1 MFVPVLA
8 AALAL
13 LTDNPKGQ
21 AFPDEVR
28 RIHTGATVVWDE
40 KGSCAG
46 DKEILKTRIEA
57 KTPFRSRILN
67 GRLYGDGDC
76 CVWGAW
82 NGARK
87 AAFTIDLK
95 EPYLVSKV
103 TLWSSENQSFRG
115 IAGYTVALG
124 SDGTNFTEVARRSV
138 PADFDGG
145 FGKDV
150 HPVPFD
156 CELEKPAVARYVRVL
171 VGRHPGR

>member
-1 MFVPVLA
+1 MFMPIILA
-8 AALAL
+8 AAAL

-28 RIHTGATVVWDE
+28 RIHTGATITWDE
-40 KGSCAG
+40 TGPYAA
-46 DKEILKTRIEA
+46 DKEILATRIESKA
-57 KTPFRSRILN
+57 PFRSRILN

-76 CVWGAW
+76 CVWGTW
-82 NGARK
+82 NGTRK

-103 TLWSSENQSFRG
+103 TLWSSENQSLRG

-138 PADFDGG
+138 PS
-145 FGKDV
+145 
-150 HPVPFD
+150 
-156 CELEKPAVARYVRVL
+156 
-171 VGRHPGR
+171 

>member
-1 MFVPVLA
+1 MVA
-8 AALAL
+8 TAIIAALAL

-21 AFPDEVR
+21 AFPDDVR
-28 RIHTGATVVWDE
+28 RIHTGATVTWDE
-40 KGSCAG
+40 NGSCAG
-46 DKEILKTRIEA
+46 DEEILKTRIEA

-67 GRLYGDGDC
+67 GRLCGDGDC

-87 AAFTIDLK
+87 VAFTIDLR
-95 EPYLVSKV
+95 EPYLISKV
-103 TLWSSENQSFRG
+103 TLWSGENRSLRG

-124 SDGTNFTEVARRSV
+124 TDGTNFTEVARRSV

-156 CELEKPAVARYVRVL
+156 
-171 VGRHPGR
+171 